1 MENLKFGNLWGRIES
16 ASVWSDIQ
24 LMLGWSLVNVLKYKE
39 KNLNFFL
46 ITLFLKTQILE
57 YVKGNKLQCISTSNN
72 IWKAILIFFIFLDFN
87 PWRRIFSICTI
98 RQYFF
103 KNINTKPF
111 PLIYL
116 YFSRSMSILVYYLW
130 VAQCLKIFPNFN
142 YIGGI

>member
-24 LMLGWSLVNVLKYKE
+24 LLLEWSIVNVLKYKE

-72 IWKAILIFFIFLDFN
+72 IWKATLIFFVVLHFN
-87 PWRRIFSICTI
+87 PWNVIFSICAI
-98 RQYFF
+98 DQYFF
-103 KNINTKPF
+103 KNINTKPSPRIWF
-111 PLIYL
+111 
-116 YFSRSMSILVYYLW
+116 YFSRSISILVYYLW
-130 VAQCLKIFPNFN
+130 LYLCCI
-142 YIGGI
+142 

>member
-24 LMLGWSLVNVLKYKE
+24 LLLEWSIVNVLKYKE

-72 IWKAILIFFIFLDFN
+72 IWKATLIFFCIFTFQSLERNLFYLRHRSIFLQKYKHETFTYN
-87 PWRRIFSICTI
+87 MIL
-98 RQYFF
+98 FF
-103 KNINTKPF
+103 KIN
-111 PLIYL
+111 IYL
-116 YFSRSMSILVYYLW
+116 SIVSLSVIENYLYQAYQPNLV
-130 VAQCLKIFPNFN
+130 
-142 YIGGI
+142 

>member
-24 LMLGWSLVNVLKYKE
+24 LLLGWSLVNVLKYKE

-72 IWKAILIFFIFLDFN
+72 I
-87 PWRRIFSICTI
+87 
-98 RQYFF
+98 
-103 KNINTKPF
+103 
-111 PLIYL
+111 
-116 YFSRSMSILVYYLW
+116 
-130 VAQCLKIFPNFN
+130 
-142 YIGGI
+142 

>member
-24 LMLGWSLVNVLKYKE
+24 LLLEWSIVNVLKYKE

-72 IWKAILIFFIFLDFN
+72 IWKAILIFFVFSDFN
-87 PWRRIFSICTI
+87 PCRGIFSICAI

-103 KNINTKPF
+103 KNINTKPS

-130 VAQCLKIFPNFN
+130 VQPSCYVWQYLYKSIS
-142 YIGGI
+142 

>member
-72 IWKAILIFFIFLDFN
+72 IWKAILIFFVFSDFN
-87 PWRRIFSICTI
+87 PCRGIFSICAI

-103 KNINTKPF
+103 KNINTKPS

-130 VAQCLKIFPNFN
+130 FYQAHYLISCHNSKVL
-142 YIGGI
+142 

>member
-57 YVKGNKLQCISTSNN
+57 YVKVNKLQCISTSNN
-72 IWKAILIFFIFLDFN
+72 I
-87 PWRRIFSICTI
+87 
-98 RQYFF
+98 
-103 KNINTKPF
+103 
-111 PLIYL
+111 
-116 YFSRSMSILVYYLW
+116 
-130 VAQCLKIFPNFN
+130 
-142 YIGGI
+142 